1 MAGLALGRP
10 MVTTEAEATEPLW
23 RGEGLVEAVAPNDAA
38 GFIER
43 VESLLGSAEERVR
56 LGNRARLG
64 YEANFSCQKTI
75 ATLRDM

>member
-1 MAGLALGRP
+1 

-23 RGEGLVEAVAPNDAA
+23 RDEGLVEAVTPNDVA

-43 VESLLGSAEERVR
+43 VEFLLGSAEERVR

-64 YEANFSCQKTI
+64 YAANFSCQKTV
-75 ATLRDM
+75 ATLRAM